1 VSDVEMAFERTV
13 DEGRERLKRSWSVMM
28 ATGAVGGIDVG
39 LGVLAL
45 LLTQHLTHSTA
56 LAALAFSAGFVA
68 LTLANSEL
76 FTEDFLVPI
85 AAVAAHKAR
94 ARQVVRLWGVT
105 LVANFVG
112 GWVIMG
118 VVVAGLP
125 DVRAHAVELGHHFA
139 QIGYSGSSFATAVLG
154 GAIITLMT
162 WLERSTES
170 VPAKLLAAV
179 VAGYLLAAGS
189 LNHSVVLSLEMFA
202 ALHAGAPFGYVT
214 WLGAMG
220 WATLG
225 NIIGG
230 VGLVTVLRLVQVGSG
245 KISDERDRPHE
256 ESREQTAE
264 AHSGDS
270 KSEPSGD
277 SESSDPPGD
286 SESKSSDESGDSE
299 SRSGVAQATKDPS

>member
-1 VSDVEMAFERTV
+1 MSDVGVAFERTV
-13 DEGRERLKRSWSVMM
+13 DEGAERLGRSWSVMM

-39 LGVLAL
+39 LGILTL

-85 AAVAAHKAR
+85 AAVAAHR
-94 ARQVVRLWGVT
+94 APAHRVVRLWGGT
-105 LVANFVG
+105 LVANLLG

-118 VVVAGLP
+118 IVVAGLP

-139 QIGYSGSSFATAVLG
+139 QIGYSGTSFATAVLG
-154 GAIITLMT
+154 GGIITLMT
-162 WLERSTES
+162 WMERSTES
-170 VPAKLLAAV
+170 VPAKLVAAV

-202 ALHAGAPFGYVT
+202 ALHAGAPFGYLT
-214 WLGAMG
+214 WLAAMA

-225 NIIGG
+225 NIVGG
-230 VGLVTVLRLVQVGSG
+230 VALVTVLRLLQVGGG
-245 KISDERDRPHE
+245 KISEERNRPPE

-264 AHSGDS
+264 ANSGDTKS
-270 KSEPSGD
+270 KSAD
-277 SESSDPPGD
+277 D
-286 SESKSSDESGDSE
+286 SESKSADQAGHSGESEGRTE
-299 SRSGVAQATKDPS
+299 VARATKDPP